1 MSLEKKKSKKKS
13 RKEKSKVP
21 EEASKDMH
29 PKEAHNENYLE
40 ETSVN
45 LKQINEKYDSLFEEV
60 GLVRKDHII
69 FKVKGNGA
77 CAANC
82 SALHCHQDETLGP
95 YVRRNVNK
103 YLAEFWPF
111 FKQFFEFPHNE
122 VVGLETVTFND
133 ESKYLEFLR
142 ADVRSGWLWMDH
154 HDLQVVANM

>member
-60 GLVRKDHII
+60 GLV
-69 FKVKGNGA
+69 
-77 CAANC
+77 
-82 SALHCHQDETLGP
+82 
-95 YVRRNVNK
+95 
-103 YLAEFWPF
+103 
-111 FKQFFEFPHNE
+111 
-122 VVGLETVTFND
+122 
-133 ESKYLEFLR
+133 
-142 ADVRSGWLWMDH
+142 
-154 HDLQVVANM
+154 